1 MKDLQDVL
9 GGGETAATPKYHDF
23 MHDVELNFI
32 TSDADVD
39 IMLEEFEQKLK
50 FHTQMDPMLLSVDV
64 ETAAVMSL
72 LDKYRAE
79 QETYNKIREEFEK
92 FPVIAK
98 LTAQQK
104 ADRQSVKDR
113 MDDAR
118 SILNDIARHVKR
130 AGLNVGTGQVRLLQI
145 YDGMGAVH
153 VVDRWAV
160 TLRKFD
166 EIGKRLLN
174 LYNVV
179 WLAHNA
185 QFDVKMLT
193 QHGIIPF
200 RHPHCTLLQ
209 AQALVSLTTERKTL
223 AERCRVVLDKEPSKE
238 QQASDWSK
246 PDLDTEQ
253 VRYAAGDVVATWLLH
268 EAQLALVK
276 DSKRTPYEECEWV
289 YNLMRSSIRAV
300 NEVMSNG
307 IGFDRVAHDK
317 LCVDM
322 ADRDTEGRQ
331 KSLEL
336 FSSCGADGAPIVENP
351 ASTTQVAN
359 WLRYHLM
366 LREPY
371 TTDNWPKTDT
381 GQLKVGK
388 VEVLENITQL
398 VEEFRPPLM
407 ALAEWADAKKN
418 NSTLGEKFSR
428 FVNPV
433 SQRRHANFRIGGTE
447 TGRFSVT
454 EPALQTINATPEFRH
469 LFKAKEHH
477 SLVVCDYGQIEV
489 RVPAALSKDK
499 VLLDAIEDGLDIH
512 TLTARHCFKG
522 DYPNETG
529 DDYFKAGEGKWMRQ
543 AAKAC
548 IFGLLFGQGPR
559 GLAQVLTTNGHPT
572 TVHEAGRIQHEVL
585 DLYTGLRDWIRKTRE
600 RADRS
605 GFLWTPQGRVYAPF
619 KSTQLFTKSINT
631 PCQGGAAEI
640 MLLALSKFPKI
651 WGDIPAYL
659 VHVVHDE
666 LIAEVPDEHAEETL
680 ALMLETMR
688 WAATSLFENIPQ
700 RGLVEGDIGKT
711 WGEAK

>member
-1 MKDLQDVL
+1 MTDFQDVL
-9 GGGETAATPKYHDF
+9 GGGETPATPKYHDF
-23 MHDVELNFI
+23 MQGVKLNYI
-32 TSDADVD
+32 TDDDDVD
-39 IMLEEFEQKLK
+39 IMLDEFERQLEGYSKLN
-50 FHTQMDPMLLSVDV
+50 PLLLSVDV
-64 ETAAVMSL
+64 ETAAVMSI
-72 LDKYRAE
+72 LDRYKSA
-79 QETYNKIREEFEK
+79 QDSFNLIREEFEK
-92 FPVIAK
+92 FPTVAK
-98 LTAQQK
+98 LSVEQK
-104 ADRQSVKDR
+104 SDRQSVKDK
-113 MDDAR
+113 MDISR
-118 SILNDIARHVKR
+118 SVLNDIARHVKR
-130 AGLNVGTGQVRLLQI
+130 AGLNIGTGQVRLLQI
-145 YDGMGAVH
+145 YDGSGPVH
-153 VVDRWAV
+153 VVDRWSV
-160 TLRKFD
+160 SLSKFND
-166 EIGKRLLN
+166 IGTRLLN
-174 LYNVV
+174 LDTVV

-193 QHGIIPF
+193 QHGIETP

-246 PDLDTEQ
+246 LDLDPAQ
-253 VRYAAGDVVATWLLH
+253 VGYAAGDVVATWLLH
-268 EAQLALVK
+268 EAQMVLVR

-307 IGFDRVAHDK
+307 IGFDGEAHEK
-317 LCVDM
+317 LCLSM
-322 ADRDTEGRQ
+322 ADADTHGRQ
-331 KSLEL
+331 KALDL
-336 FSSCGADGAPIVENP
+336 FGVSGADGAPIVENP

-398 VEEFRPPLM
+398 IEEYRPPLL

-418 NSTLGEKFSR
+418 NSTLGEKFTR
-428 FVNPV
+428 FLNPV
-433 SQRRHANFRIGGTE
+433 SHRIHANFRIGGTE

-469 LFKAKEHH
+469 LFKSKDRH
-477 SLVVCDYGQIEV
+477 SFVVCDYGQIEV
-489 RVPAALSKDK
+489 RVPAALSQDK

-522 DYPNETG
+522 DYPDNTR

-572 TVHEAGRIQHEVL
+572 TIHEAGRIQHEVL
-585 DLYTGLRDWIRKTRE
+585 DLYTGLRDWIRKTRA
-600 RADRS
+600 RADGS

-640 MLLALSKFPKI
+640 MLLALSKFPNS
-651 WGDIPAYL
+651 WGDIPANL

-666 LIAEVPDEHAEETL
+666 LIAEVPDEFAEKTL
-680 ALMLETMR
+680 AHMVETMR
-688 WAATSLFENIPQ
+688 WAATSLFKNIPQ